1 MDRKFL
7 GISNFDRHPLSGEIL
22 FLIKTHGKVTLLVVN
37 ICNSANVVFQW
48 KDEYAHTAKTDTFM
62 RFI

>member
-37 ICNSANVVFQW
+37 ICNSTNVVFQW

>member
-1 MDRKFL
+1 MERKFL

-22 FLIKTHGKVTLLVVN
+22 FLIQTHSKVTLLVVN
-37 ICNSANVVFQW
+37 ICNPANVVFKW
-48 KDEYAHTAKTDTFM
+48 KDEYAHTAKMDTFI